1 MLSWKTNPV
10 AWSAAAAAAV
20 WMSPLPAQAA
30 KLQKVLVYDKAGWY
44 VHPEIPQITN
54 FFKTMGSENGFQV
67 DVSANP
73 ADFNAAK
80 LAGYQVVVLNNIS
93 EMGSSIRDAAQR
105 TAFQQYLEN
114 GGGAVG
120 FHGTGVVRNTWSW
133 FIQQQGSDWCYDA
146 AMQEGRVVV
155 PDEAK
160 DHPINQGAPT
170 EAKLTDEWNNFFVNV
185 DTVQGITVVLAIDE
199 TSYDPTRKKLASEC
213 NSAPGFRM
221 ADPQGRW
228 GHPVSWVREV
238 GQGRLFYS
246 MIGHHMQSMNTP
258 FSKTHFLNAIKW
270 AAGDLVPTGIPSVP
284 GQGDMGGGFRLT
296 GGLVETPAGRN
307 YRVEV
312 FSLQGRRVYQVSGAG
327 PLRLDL
333 HAALPAGFY
342 RVRMSSGDGSAARME
357 KVFLF

>member
-1 MLSWKTNPV
+1 MLHWKFSPIVRAALV
-10 AWSAAAAAAV
+10 AAWACT
-20 WMSPLPAQAA
+20 LPAQAA

-54 FFKTMGSENGFQV
+54 LFKTMGSENGFQV

-155 PDEAK
+155 PEEAGN
-160 DHPINQGAPT
+160 HPINQGAPT
-170 EAKLTDEWNNFFVNV
+170 EAKLTDEWNNFYVNV
-185 DTVQGITVVLAIDE
+185 DTVPGITVVLAIDE
-199 TSYDPTRKKLASEC
+199 SSYDPTRKKLPSEC
-213 NSAPGFRM
+213 NNAPGYRM

-228 GHPVSWVREV
+228 GHPVSWVRNV

-270 AAGDLVPTGIPSVP
+270 AAGDLAPTGIPGPAPANRGIRLAGGRIECAV
-284 GQGDMGGGFRLT
+284 GQ
-296 GGLVETPAGRN
+296 E

-312 FSLQGRRVYQVSGAG
+312 FSLQGRRVYQASGAG

-333 HAALPAGFY
+333 RESLPPGAY
-342 RVRMSSGDGSAARME
+342 RVRASSGDGTTARTDNL
-357 KVFLF
+357 FLY